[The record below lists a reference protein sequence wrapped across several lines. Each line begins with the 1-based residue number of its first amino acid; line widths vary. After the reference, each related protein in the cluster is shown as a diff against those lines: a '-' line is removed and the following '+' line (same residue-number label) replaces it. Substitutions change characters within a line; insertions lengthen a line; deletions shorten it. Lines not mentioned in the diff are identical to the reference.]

1 MYEDSEPSQSDGTT
15 EATRA
20 AAKPSKANASTMMR
34 CAYCGNAFEK
44 ESSPIVPFCSIRCH
58 RVDLG
63 MWLNESYSLPCEG
76 SEDSELDDV

>member
-1 MYEDSEPSQSDGTT
+1 
-15 EATRA
+15 
-20 AAKPSKANASTMMR
+20 MMR

-76 SEDSELDDV
+76 SEDSELDDF